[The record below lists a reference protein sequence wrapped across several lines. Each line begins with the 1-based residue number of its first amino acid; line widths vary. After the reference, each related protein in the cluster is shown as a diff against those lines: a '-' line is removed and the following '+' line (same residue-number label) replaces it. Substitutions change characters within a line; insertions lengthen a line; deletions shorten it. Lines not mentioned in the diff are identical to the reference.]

1 MLFTCRRALVSAP
14 LVCAGVRD
22 PAGKPEF
29 PRRDLFRQKSRSF
42 FSAYGFG
49 WNRSPAAVRYTSLAP
64 QKYRSVKG
72 RVSLKPSNRVGF
84 GVPGL
89 MFSVTENRGDRA
101 WTHDASLLPF
111 LHPRPVS
118 LHLQR
123 RRIVWSPTVAPLSG
137 PTKRALELLVHIV
150 ELPDNTHS
158 HTRAPVRCLIGSMS
172 RKRSV

>member
-1 MLFTCRRALVSAP
+1 M
-14 LVCAGVRD
+14 CAGGRD

-29 PRRDLFRQKSRSF
+29 PRRDLFHQKSRSL
-42 FSAYGFG
+42 FSAYSFG

-72 RVSLKPSNRVGF
+72 RLALKASNRICF

-89 MFSVTENRGDRA
+89 MFSVTEKRGDCA
-101 WTHDASLLPF
+101 WTHDASLLSF

-123 RRIVWSPTVAPLSG
+123 TRIVWAHCLG
-137 PTKRALELLVHIV
+137 PQRE
-150 ELPDNTHS
+150 
-158 HTRAPVRCLIGSMS
+158 R
-172 RKRSV
+172 